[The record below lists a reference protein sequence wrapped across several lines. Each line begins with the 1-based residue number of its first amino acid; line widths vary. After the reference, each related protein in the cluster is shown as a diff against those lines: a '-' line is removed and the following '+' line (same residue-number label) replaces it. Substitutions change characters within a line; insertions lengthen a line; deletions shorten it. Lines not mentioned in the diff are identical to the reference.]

1 MSEEQEKM
9 SINVYTNNKDSI
21 MKSDNSTHEYIMKL
35 NEEYN
40 NNNIKLRFKVQELR
54 DKIDNL
60 EDENDRYDTSI
71 RYMKGMIKNYVEL
84 RDLYKKMNKRRN
96 ELNKLDM
103 KEIEKYKE
111 YMKVYEHMNEM
122 CLCVYYGCMFFYLY
136 MGFVDYRYIWLSM
149 FTLASSV
156 YCLQVYYNINMYKEG
171 KNINIINAINLG
183 INEDDKNI
191 KDIEGGNDF
200 LDDYIDNL

>member
-71 RYMKGMIKNYVEL
+71 RYMKGMIKI
-84 RDLYKKMNKRRN
+84 M
-96 ELNKLDM
+96 
-103 KEIEKYKE
+103 
-111 YMKVYEHMNEM
+111 
-122 CLCVYYGCMFFYLY
+122 
-136 MGFVDYRYIWLSM
+136 
-149 FTLASSV
+149 
-156 YCLQVYYNINMYKEG
+156 
-171 KNINIINAINLG
+171 
-183 INEDDKNI
+183 
-191 KDIEGGNDF
+191 
-200 LDDYIDNL
+200 